1 MLSSA
6 GMAAAVTSSESVP
19 TRVAD
24 FLTCSSRSVLQQS
37 CHSCAA
43 QTERARGS
51 LGPGREDGV
60 APAAISRS
68 LTLTIVRVGSSPG
81 GK

>member
-43 QTERARGS
+43 QTERAM
-51 LGPGREDGV
+51 GPGREDGV